1 MRFLKMGSFAKVVA
15 FTIIGCASV
24 GGFNPPL
31 NKHSKLPIP
40 KRDRLS
46 LSARPLSSNSGD
58 KGCNGEDN
66 NPKENSGPKHPML
79 REFNLSQFNKAPSHK
94 LMSSARSVY
103 GPLRTEYQNI
113 YQKLSKFL
121 LFLQEQ
127 KDEISLNLLYTAF
140 KESSLDKLNLFIKSI
155 NKNYNISSNFF
166 INHQEY
172 FLFVQKLCSKQST
185 AYSFLAMI
193 LNKDAWVLPMK
204 SRTLCPDYHTK
215 VLEKLAMFLKKSS

>member
-46 LSARPLSSNSGD
+46 LLNKNSAMSLSSNSG
-58 KGCNGEDN
+58 DN
-66 NPKENSGPKHPML
+66 NPKENSDPKHPML
-79 REFNLSQFNKAPSHK
+79 REFKLSKIDTAPPRK

-103 GPLRTEYQNI
+103 GPLRTKYQNI

-127 KDEISLNLLYTAF
+127 KDETSLNLLYTAF
-140 KESSLDKLNLFIKSI
+140 K
-155 NKNYNISSNFF
+155 
-166 INHQEY
+166 
-172 FLFVQKLCSKQST
+172 
-185 AYSFLAMI
+185 
-193 LNKDAWVLPMK
+193 
-204 SRTLCPDYHTK
+204 
-215 VLEKLAMFLKKSS
+215 